1 MIEFIANTEDPK
13 NIHPM
18 DEVLSTPGCNV
29 DNSQLDTGLDTV
41 ADLLGKNKEPDSQ
54 LDIGLDT
61 VADDTVKKSNLL
73 ALGEESS
80 GDIDMEKDHSIE
92 KSPSLMQAFTML
104 KRGRERK
111 MKGCVHFYN

>member
-1 MIEFIANTEDPK
+1 MIEFIADLEDPK

-29 DNSQLDTGLDTV
+29 DNSQLDTGLD
-41 ADLLGKNKEPDSQ
+41 
-54 LDIGLDT
+54 I

-73 ALGEESS
+73 AGGEESF

>member
-1 MIEFIANTEDPK
+1 MIEFIADTKDPK

-18 DEVLSTPGCNV
+18 DEVLSTIGCNV
-29 DNSQLDTGLDTV
+29 DNSQLDTRLDIV
-41 ADLLGKNKEPDSQ
+41 ADLLGKNKEHDSQ

-80 GDIDMEKDHSIE
+80 GDSDMEKDHSKE
-92 KSPSLMQAFTML
+92 KSPSRTF
-104 KRGRERK
+104 
-111 MKGCVHFYN
+111 